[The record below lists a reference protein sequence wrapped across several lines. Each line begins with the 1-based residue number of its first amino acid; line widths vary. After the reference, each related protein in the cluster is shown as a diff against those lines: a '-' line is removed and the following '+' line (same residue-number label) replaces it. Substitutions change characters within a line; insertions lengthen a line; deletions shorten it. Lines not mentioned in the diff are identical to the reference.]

1 MRILVNSTSSL
12 MDKNIYGNIN
22 KNINVNIIENIYVNM
37 YQNNKEII

>member
-12 MDKNIYGNIN
+12 MD